1 MPLARVLIENQI
13 QCFVEPYT
21 SISSAFVL
29 VNSDDHIFDCSDLAR
44 YGITTSGVYT
54 ILSSKDVYCDLD
66 TDGGGLVHQTYDM
79 R

>member
-13 QCFVEPYT
+13 QCFVGSYM
-21 SISSAFVL
+21 SSNFVP
-29 VNSDDHIFDCSDLAR
+29 VNSDDHVFDCSDLAR

>member
-13 QCFVEPYT
+13 QWFVGSYV
-21 SISSAFVL
+21 SSYFVL
-29 VNSDDHIFDCSDLAR
+29 VNSDDHIVDCSDLAR
-44 YGITTSGVYT
+44 YGIITSGVYT